1 MRTACG
7 RRRAVA
13 HAVTG
18 VVHSRLAGVDNFRGV
33 MLYASSLS
41 ESGLTV
47 GDVAD
52 ARVPSL
58 RGRDESSRQ
67 STRRRSGQP
76 ARPRQDRRSDDGGSR
91 GARKRADL
99 NRADHGTDLDRA
111 DHGADPDGA
120 DQKVE
125 VRRSP
130 RRRRTV
136 TAYRDGDT
144 LVVLI
149 PATMTK
155 SEERHWIAEMQ
166 RKLRRTENRRAA
178 PARASDEALLLR
190 CTELSRRYLDGTAQ
204 PASVR
209 WVPPMRTRWASCTP
223 RDRTIRVSERLRTV
237 PSWVLDYVLVHE
249 LAHLR
254 VAEHNAR
261 FWALVRRYP
270 KTERAIGF
278 LEGLSSAEGPRTPTP
293 DD

>member
-1 MRTACG
+1 M
-7 RRRAVA
+7 
-13 HAVTG
+13 
-18 VVHSRLAGVDNFRGV
+18 
-33 MLYASSLS
+33 
-41 ESGLTV
+41 
-47 GDVAD
+47 
-52 ARVPSL
+52 
-58 RGRDESSRQ
+58 
-67 STRRRSGQP
+67 
-76 ARPRQDRRSDDGGSR
+76 
-91 GARKRADL
+91 
-99 NRADHGTDLDRA
+99 
-111 DHGADPDGA
+111 
-120 DQKVE
+120 E

-166 RKLRRTENRRAA
+166 RKLRRTENRRGA

-278 LEGLSSAEGPRTPTP
+278 LEGLSSAEGPRTPAP